1 MREARTTFSHSS
13 MAPRSMGKH
22 GPHIGMTSGAPQDH
36 IVYDTDTHNS
46 TVHKSSVRC
55 NHAQDTLEDI
65 A

>member
-1 MREARTTFSHSS
+1 
-13 MAPRSMGKH
+13 MGKH